1 MLSAIENYQRS
12 DHFSCRITEQ
22 HKGRFEDYRAAVLAP
37 HGYFGGL
44 SIELGRTNS
53 HSMPKAIPVLIAE
66 GLGHDQIE
74 RFSDGLRGR
83 MAE

>member
-1 MLSAIENYQRS
+1 
-12 DHFSCRITEQ
+12 
-22 HKGRFEDYRAAVLAP
+22 
-37 HGYFGGL
+37 
-44 SIELGRTNS
+44 
-53 HSMPKAIPVLIAE
+53 MPKAIPVLIAE